1 VDHWV
6 EYSQTAN
13 KIFTSPMCHGRPNY
27 LQNLGL
33 LEHITELRENG
44 GLSQQKNE
52 SPRKFR
58 QQQVFKA
65 PTRLRELRPKT
76 LEDKDLSGG
85 EDQNVRRRMEI
96 CRQALKQRIKE
107 NGYHPVH
114 YLRFA
119 ADPSS
124 YETTVRNLFTLSH
137 LINRQEVTL
146 VFDTIDQPY
155 IYPKKL
161 KDRLKNRPDHP
172 QLIVGEDDKG
182 TCSEELGNF
191 ITTITPE
198 DWRQILDIYQVTQPA
213 IPQDPHQPDQI
224 ISGDPQDLKILNSRS
239 VIFLE
244 RR

>member
-1 VDHWV
+1 MTVDLFHTQYGGWFSNLSWPLMVAMLLGLMAAISLGSYLAYLHWDRVKKPMKKRTLQGTTNKNKTSSQPTRKTPRKSDKKQARRITAEEFGQKLAQTMIAQALWEDDLIRVDHWITGVDHWV
-6 EYSQTAN
+6 EYSQTASE
-13 KIFTSPMCHGRPNY
+13 IFTSPMCHGRPNY

-44 GLSQQKNE
+44 GSSQQIKE

-114 YLRFA
+114 YLR
-119 ADPSS
+119 
-124 YETTVRNLFTLSH
+124 
-137 LINRQEVTL
+137 
-146 VFDTIDQPY
+146 
-155 IYPKKL
+155 
-161 KDRLKNRPDHP
+161 
-172 QLIVGEDDKG
+172 
-182 TCSEELGNF
+182 
-191 ITTITPE
+191 
-198 DWRQILDIYQVTQPA
+198 
-213 IPQDPHQPDQI
+213 
-224 ISGDPQDLKILNSRS
+224 
-239 VIFLE
+239 
-244 RR
+244 